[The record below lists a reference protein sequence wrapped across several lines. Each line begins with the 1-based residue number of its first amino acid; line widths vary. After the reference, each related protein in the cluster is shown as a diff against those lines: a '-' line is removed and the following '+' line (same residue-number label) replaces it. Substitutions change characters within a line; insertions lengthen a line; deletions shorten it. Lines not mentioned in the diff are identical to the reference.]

1 LYPWRQVEEEQAERY
16 RTICRH
22 FDNNVRY
29 AIQGKDQEAETA
41 ADAGF
46 KLVADLYDDLVCSA
60 DRFVSDTAGN
70 RLLDL
75 VRFCFGYASKVGNT
89 TWPGRLNS
97 FV

>member
-41 ADAGF
+41 ADVGF

-60 DRFVSDTAGN
+60 GD